1 MLVLK
6 RGQQG
11 PDYRTKKDLAAGLP
25 GKVEIKSEE
34 RIRIHPKRSVWLP

>member
-11 PDYRTKKDLAAGLP
+11 PDYRTKKDPAAGLP
-25 GKVEIKSEE
+25 GKVEITSEE
-34 RIRIHPKRSVWLP
+34 RIRTQPKRSVWFP